1 MTPQRSP
8 ARKPSSTQPT
18 TAVTRQQLH
27 APPPLSAGTA
37 DTAGIAD
44 TAGTAG
50 TAAVVVRR
58 GAAVVLW
65 FPLLWPLLWTPL

>member
-1 MTPQRSP
+1 MIPQRSP

-37 DTAGIAD
+37 AGVGRRA
-44 TAGTAG
+44 
-50 TAAVVVRR
+50 AAVVL
-58 GAAVVLW
+58 LW
-65 FPLLWPLLWTPL
+65 FPLLWFPLLWTPL

>member
-37 DTAGIAD
+37 
-44 TAGTAG
+44 G
-50 TAAVVVRR
+50 TAAVVGRR
-58 GAAVVLW
+58 EAAVVLLW